1 MPFDVVLK
9 RNISEINCLDKD
21 TATIATLTG
30 VLRDGTSIINPSI
43 IVDGTLADISQ
54 ANYATVAEF
63 GRSYFINDIV
73 SFREGLVQ
81 LNCHVDVLSSFA
93 EQIRA
98 NKGIIF
104 RQENEWN
111 LYLNDGVLEVY
122 QNPYVVTK
130 SFPSGFDGQSY
141 VLALAGRRGV
151 VSASEPSVIPG
162 PGTGIGYAVG
172 NSSGTGSG
180 SKSAAGMAAYALAH
194 IGDPYWWG
202 TFGNTASQALL
213 DAKMYQYPNFKQH
226 SGGTSR
232 DYTLDFGK
240 QVFDCVGLVHGYRWS
255 TSTFG
260 DPMSGYVGSQ
270 DTGVRGLA
278 AECSITFGSIGDLNW
293 NAMYSGYAGVLLF
306 TSSYDHVGVS
316 MGDGT
321 VIECTTIGG
330 ANCVRQ
336 IALSSA
342 TWFTMWGMPAWY
354 LDNTGTIE
362 Y

>member
-1 MPFDVVLK
+1 MAFDIVLQINK
-9 RNISEINCLDKD
+9 SENIKVTKEIVDV
-21 TATIATLTG
+21 ITLTG
-30 VLRDGTSIINPSI
+30 TLKEETSIINPSI
-43 IVDGTLADISQ
+43 LVEADISNLTGV
-54 ANYATVAEF
+54 NYATIPAF
-63 GRSYFINDIV
+63 GRSYFINDITSV
-73 SFREGLVQ
+73 RNNLVR

-93 EQIRA
+93 NQIKA
-98 NKGIIF
+98 NKGIVF
-104 RQENEWN
+104 RQENNWN

-122 QNPYVVTK
+122 QNPYVTTK
-130 SFPSGFDGQSY
+130 LFPAGFDGQSY

-151 VSASEPSVIPG
+151 VSQGETSVIPG
-162 PGTGIGYAVG
+162 PGTAIGYAIG
-172 NSSGTGSG
+172 NASGTGIG
-180 SKSAAGMAAYALAH
+180 SKSGAGMAAYAQAH
-194 IGDPYWWG
+194 LGCPYWWG
-202 TFGNTASQALL
+202 TFGNIASQSLL
-213 DAKMYQYPNFKQH
+213 DAKIYQYPDFKVH

-255 TSTFG
+255 DTMYA
-260 DPMSGYVGSQ
+260 DPMTGYVGSQ
-270 DTGVRGLA
+270 DTGVKGLA
-278 AECSITFGSIGDLNW
+278 AECSITFGDIGDLNW
-293 NAMYSGYAGVLLF
+293 NAMYAAYPGVLLF
-306 TSSYDHVGVS
+306 TTSYDHVGVS

-354 LDNTGTIE
+354 IDNTGTVE

>member
-1 MPFDVVLK
+1 MSFNIVLQ
-9 RNISEINCLDKD
+9 NNASEINKLDKD
-21 TATIATLTG
+21 ITDITTLTG
-30 VLRDGTSIINPSI
+30 VLKESTSLINPSFL
-43 IVDGTLADISQ
+43 VEGELDVISG
-54 ANYATVAEF
+54 ANYLFVPSF
-63 GRSYFINDIV
+63 KRSYFINDIV
-73 SFREGLVQ
+73 STNEGLVQ

-93 EQIRA
+93 AYIR
-98 NKGIIF
+98 NNVGIVF
-104 RQENEWN
+104 RQEGDWN

-122 QNPYVVTK
+122 QNPIVVTK
-130 SFPSGFDGQSY
+130 SFPSGFDGSSY

-151 VSASEPSVIPG
+151 ISQSETPVIPG
-162 PGTGIGYAVG
+162 PGSGIGYAIG
-172 NSSGTGSG
+172 NATGTGSG
-180 SKSAAGMAAYALAH
+180 SKSASGMAAYAVAH
-194 IGDPYWWG
+194 LGDPYWWG

-213 DAKMYQYPNFKQH
+213 DAKIYQYPDFKQH

-278 AECSITFGSIGDLNW
+278 AECSITFGAVGDLNW
-293 NAMYSGYAGVLLF
+293 NAMYASYPGVLLF
-306 TSSYDHVGVS
+306 WSDYSHVGVS

-321 VIECTTIGG
+321 VIECTTAGG
-330 ANCVRQ
+330 ANSVVRNQ
-336 IALSSA
+336 LSSR
-342 TWFTMWGMPAWY
+342 TGFTMWGMPAWY
-354 LDNTGTIE
+354 IDNAGTIE

>member
-1 MPFDVVLK
+1 MSFDILLQ
-9 RNISEINCLDKD
+9 RNISENISLSKILVYID
-21 TATIATLTG
+21 TLTG
-30 VLRDGTSIINPSI
+30 VLKDGTSIINPTI
-43 IVDGTLADISQ
+43 LVQADISQ
-54 ANYATVAEF
+54 IAKANYLTIDEF
-63 GRSYFINDIV
+63 GRSYFINNI
-73 SFREGLVQ
+73 STHRQNLVE

-93 EQIRA
+93 SEIRS

-104 RQENEWN
+104 RQEADWN

-130 SFPSGFDGQSY
+130 EFPSGFDGQSY

-151 VSASEPSVIPG
+151 VSQGETPVIPG
-162 PGTGIGYAVG
+162 PGSGIGYAIG
-172 NSSGTGSG
+172 NASGTGSG

-194 IGDPYWWG
+194 LGDPYWWG

-213 DAKMYQYPNFKQH
+213 DAKIYQYPNFKQH

-255 TSTFG
+255 DSITG
-260 DPMSGYVGSQ
+260 DPMQGYQLSQ
-270 DTGVRGLA
+270 DTGVKGLA
-278 AECSITFGSIGDLNW
+278 SDCSITYGSIGDLNW
-293 NAMYSGYAGVLLF
+293 LAMYSGYPGVLVF
-306 TSSYDHVGVS
+306 FGDYSHVGVS

-321 VIECTTIGG
+321 VIECTTAGG
-330 ANCVRQ
+330 ANCVMRNQ
-336 IALSSA
+336 LASRTGFVL
-342 TWFTMWGMPAWY
+342 WGMPVWY
-354 LDNTGTIE
+354 IDNTGTIE

>member
-1 MPFDVVLK
+1 MAFDVVLK
-9 RNISEINCLDKD
+9 RNDSEIISLTKE
-21 TATIATLTG
+21 TFVIATLSG
-30 VLRDGTSIINPSI
+30 VLKDGTSIIDPSI
-43 IVDGTLADISQ
+43 IVEASLSDIKQ
-54 ANYATVAEF
+54 ANYATIREF

-93 EQIRA
+93 DQIRA

-104 RQENEWN
+104 RQEDEWN

-130 SFPSGFDGQSY
+130 EFPSGFDGQSY
-141 VLALAGRRGV
+141 VLALAGRRGI
-151 VSASEPSVIPG
+151 VSAGETTVIPG
-162 PGTGIGYAVG
+162 PGSGIGYAVG
-172 NSSGTGSG
+172 NFTGTGSG
-180 SKSAAGMAAYALAH
+180 SKSASGMAAYALAH
-194 IGDPYWWG
+194 LGDPYWWG

-213 DAKMYQYPNFKQH
+213 DAKIYQYADFKQH

-260 DPMSGYVGSQ
+260 DPMAGYVGSQ

-278 AECSITFGSIGDLNW
+278 SECGITFGEIGNLNW
-293 NAMYSGYAGVLLF
+293 RAMYAAYPGVLVF
-306 TSSYDHVGVS
+306 NANYDHVGVS

-342 TWFTMWGMPAWY
+342 TWFTLWGMPMWY
-354 LDNTGTIE
+354 LDNTGTVE

>member
-1 MPFDVVLK
+1 MPFDVILK
-9 RNISEINCLDKD
+9 RNISEVNCFDKD
-21 TATIATLTG
+21 TEIIATLTG
-30 VLRDGTSIINPSI
+30 VISDGTSIINPSI
-43 IVDGTLADISQ
+43 IVDGALADISQ
-54 ANYATVAEF
+54 ANYVTVAEF

-104 RQENEWN
+104 RQENDWN

-202 TFGNTASQALL
+202 TFGNTASQSLL
-213 DAKMYQYPNFKQH
+213 DAKIYQYPDFKQH

-255 TSTFG
+255 ASTFG
-260 DPMSGYVGSQ
+260 DPTSGYVGSQ

-278 AECSITFGSIGDLNW
+278 AECSITFGTVGDLNW
-293 NAMYSGYAGVLLF
+293 NAMYSGYPGVLLF
-306 TSSYDHVGVS
+306 WSDYSHVGVS

-321 VIECTTIGG
+321 VIECTTFGG
-330 ANCVRQ
+330 ANSVVRNQ
-336 IALSSA
+336 LASRSG
-342 TWFTMWGMPAWY
+342 FTMWGMPAWY

>member
-1 MPFDVVLK
+1 MAFDIVLK
-9 RNISEINCLDKD
+9 RNNSEINCLDKNL
-21 TATIATLTG
+21 TVIATLTG
-30 VLRDGTSIINPSI
+30 VLKDGTSIINPSI
-43 IVDGTLADISQ
+43 IVDGALADVSQ

-130 SFPSGFDGQSY
+130 EFPSGFDGQSY
-141 VLALAGRRGV
+141 VLALAGRRGF
-151 VSASEPSVIPG
+151 VSAGETSVIPG
-162 PGTGIGYAVG
+162 PGSGIGYAVG
-172 NSSGTGSG
+172 NYSGTGSG

-194 IGDPYWWG
+194 LGDPYWWG

-213 DAKMYQYPNFKQH
+213 DAKMYQYPDFKQH

-255 TSTFG
+255 SSTTG
-260 DPMSGYVGSQ
+260 DPTAGYVGSQ

-278 AECSITFGSIGDLNW
+278 AECSITFGTVGDLNW

-306 TSSYDHVGVS
+306 WYDYSHVGVS

-321 VIECTTIGG
+321 VIECTTAGG
-330 ANCVRQ
+330 ANSVVRNSL
-336 IALSSA
+336 ASR
-342 TWFTMWGMPAWY
+342 TGFTMWGMPAWY
-354 LDNTGTIE
+354 LDNAGTIE